1 MGEENSGEL
10 FYVSFGL
17 NADLLPFK
25 NHDVCSTEAAEII
38 VSNAVDFCEAIC
50 CRVEDDAPCYLII
63 CNEGRRK
70 KFLRL
75 NPERTAGTILT
86 SRQSALISALEK
98 TLLADIRVGGDQ
110 HALLFAF
117 QTSYGSLWDYAF
129 LKVSAWLDG
138 RTITFWGLHKQ
149 QCSLITQTYRDGSF
163 LADFEDEGA
172 GFVMFDVL
180 ETAASRAALSEIDF
194 TCPKSQWSFYAE

>member
-1 MGEENSGEL
+1 MGEENSGAL
-10 FYVSFGL
+10 FYVSFDL
-17 NADLLPFK
+17 SADLLPFQ

-38 VSNAVDFCEAIC
+38 VSSAVDFCEAIC
-50 CRVEDDAPCYLII
+50 YRVEDDAPCYLII
-63 CNEGRRK
+63 CNEGKRK

-75 NPERTAGTILT
+75 NPERTGGTILT
-86 SRQSALISALEK
+86 SRQGALISALEK
-98 TLLADIRVGGDQ
+98 TVLADIRVGSDQ

-138 RTITFWGLHKQ
+138 HTITFWGLHKQ
-149 QCSLITQTYRDGSF
+149 QCSLISQTYRDGNF
-163 LADFEDEGA
+163 LTDIENEGA
-172 GFVMFDVL
+172 GFLMFEVL
-180 ETAASRAALSEIDF
+180 ETAASSAALCEKDF